1 MALPAQPRGAPRGRA
16 SRTLILGVVTAILLA
31 ACGGAAAGGD
41 GGGGGGGGGGGAA
54 YDTVI
59 SQVTTDFGTSMVSA
73 TVEGDTLKITLID
86 NASAAMARLFMCSN
100 VVPHLKDAGL
110 AGAKALIVSR
120 SGAQLSTQADCKS

>member
-1 MALPAQPRGAPRGRA
+1 MALPAQPGGAPRDRA
-16 SRTLILGVVTAILLA
+16 PLILVLAAVTAILLS

-41 GGGGGGGGGGGAA
+41 GGGGGGGGGGSAA

-59 SQVTTDFGTSMVSA
+59 TQVTSDFGTSMVSA

-86 NASAAMARLFMCSN
+86 NASSAMARLFMCSN

-110 AGAKALIVSR
+110 GGSKAVIVAR
-120 SGAQLSTQADCKS
+120 SGTQLSTQADCKS